1 MNLKKI
7 KCVILDFD
15 GTLYSNG
22 DWSGEV
28 KFFGQYLMDN
38 NILPEYKTLD
48 EKVAYLKG
56 QYPNYHIIQYI
67 FAYLHDNKI
76 DDSDFRKFNDE
87 NVCEIRGNDIKFIDP
102 KVISE
107 LAKYYE
113 VYMIS
118 DSSRVYLDFYLDY
131 AKIKESNFVEILSN
145 EYNDDHY
152 TKIPMMKK
160 VLEKTGL
167 KPSEIIMIGDSERSD
182 IIPAK
187 LVGLQTFKVDG
198 EEDTTKILSELIG
211 LKCKV

>member
-22 DWSGEV
+22 DWSGET
-28 KFFGQYLMDN
+28 KFFGQYLVDN

-48 EKVAYLKG
+48 EKVEYLKKT
-56 QYPNYHIIQYI
+56 YPNYHIIQYI
-67 FAYLHDNKI
+67 FAYLHDNGL
-76 DDSDFRKFNDE
+76 DDLGFRKFNDE
-87 NVCEIRGNDIKFIDP
+87 NICEIRSKDIEFLDP
-102 KVISE
+102 KIITE
-107 LAKYYE
+107 LAKYYK

-118 DSSRVYLDFYLDY
+118 DSSKIYLEFYLNY
-131 AKIKESNFVEILSN
+131 AKFKLNDFEEILSN
-145 EYNDDHY
+145 QYTDENY

-167 KPSEIIMIGDSERSD
+167 KPNEVIMIGDSEKAD

-187 LVGLQTFKVDG
+187 LVGLNTFKVAD
-198 EEDTTKILSELIG
+198 EKDTAKILNELIA
-211 LKCKV
+211 LKSHF